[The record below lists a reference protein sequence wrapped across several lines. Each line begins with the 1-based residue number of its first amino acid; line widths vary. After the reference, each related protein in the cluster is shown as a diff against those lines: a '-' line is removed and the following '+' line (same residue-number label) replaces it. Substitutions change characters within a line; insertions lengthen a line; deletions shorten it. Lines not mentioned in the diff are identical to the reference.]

1 MNNIKD
7 NSRKLM
13 SPTTIFYSSKSM
25 MEMLEDKKFVINN
38 EVNANIDKTFL
49 KFSLNDISVLSTE
62 FDFITKDIQKFNDEA
77 SKFEYLISR

>member
-13 SPTTIFYSSKSM
+13 TPTTIFYSSKAM
-25 MEMLEDKKFVINN
+25 MELLEDKKFVINS
-38 EVNANIDKTFL
+38 EVNVNIDKSFL

-62 FDFITKDIQKFNDEA
+62 LDFIMKDLQKFNNEA
-77 SKFEYLISR
+77 SK